1 MAFYGHG
8 ERAGF
13 VLYDYIFKQYSY
25 EENTKQITYQQL

>member
-25 EENTKQITYQQL
+25 EKIQSK